1 MSTVG
6 ESAHGILEKRA
17 EKSVEE
23 TIDRLRREVAEK
35 AFRVQLPAY
44 ARKAVERVDRRF
56 FRSRRLALVGPPRF
70 EPEVQQFL
78 PILLL
83 DAACDHMRLRDKL
96 EEYARYLTSNYPWN
110 WCVAPITLPLRMQA
124 RDLLLREGESGF
136 GETPLAGPM
145 AFIRYHYRMMKLD
158 TLTDFGLLYNK
169 AYSLETSGY
178 FKSRDVEG
186 TTHFEAFKEQP
197 AESEEKEELRFI
209 APRGSKPGKSESG
222 VNGQGPG

>member
-6 ESAHGILEKRA
+6 DSAHGMLEKRA
-17 EKSVEE
+17 ERSVQD

-35 AFRVQLPAY
+35 AFRIQLPTY
-44 ARKAVERVDRRF
+44 ARKAVERIDRRF
-56 FRSRRLALVGPPRF
+56 FRGRKLGLVGPYRF
-70 EPEVQQFL
+70 ELEMQQFL

-96 EEYARYLTSNYPWN
+96 EEYARYVAGNYPWN
-110 WCVAPITLPLRMQA
+110 WCVAPVTLPLRMQA

-158 TLTDFGLLYNK
+158 TLTDFGILYNK
-169 AYSLETSGY
+169 AYSLETAGY
-178 FKSRDVEG
+178 FKSTDVEG
-186 TTHFEAFKEQP
+186 TGQFEAFKEQP
-197 AESEEKEELRFI
+197 AEVEEKEGLRFI
-209 APRGSKPGKSESG
+209 TPRGHKPGKSESG
-222 VNGQGPG
+222 TNGQEPE